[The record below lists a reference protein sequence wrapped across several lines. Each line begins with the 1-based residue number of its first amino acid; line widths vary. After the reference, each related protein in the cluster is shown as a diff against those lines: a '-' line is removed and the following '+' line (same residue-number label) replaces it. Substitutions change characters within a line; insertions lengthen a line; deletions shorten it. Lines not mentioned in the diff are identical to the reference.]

1 MIEVNV
7 TYTKKT
13 RKVSGNE
20 IFYYKDIVVK
30 GHSSDGTINS
40 IKCCA
45 GVTAITCGLLNLL
58 DGETNYCS
66 VEVNKGYFHYHMN
79 SNYSA
84 EINFAINALVYQLDS
99 ISMIYPQFFKF
110 NYIEEKDNG
119 KD

>member
-1 MIEVNV
+1 MIEVIV

-20 IFYYKDIVVK
+20 VFYYKDIVVK

-58 DGETNYCS
+58 SNETNYCS
-66 VEVNKGYFHYHMN
+66 VEVNKGYFHYHKN
-79 SNYSA
+79 TSYSA

-99 ISMIYPQFFKF
+99 IGMIYPNFFKF
-110 NYIEEKDNG
+110 EYKEIQEDE
-119 KD
+119 